1 MMATNTIPTSAE
13 NGAQQLPQSTV
24 SNEHQALGPDMEA
37 LSNVQVRLPPFWP
50 KNPTVWFTQV
60 EALFDLRRITAQRT
74 KYLHVVSTL
83 PSEVADEFDDVLN
96 LPHATRPYDHFKT
109 IVLTRKTVSERSR
122 LQQLLNAEE
131 LGDRRPSQLL
141 HRMRQLL
148 GDSMQESEIPLLR
161 DMPLEKLAELA
172 DRIAEY
178 SRTGPTVAAAA
189 AMTPDTE
196 ARHSRL
202 EEKIEQLSATI
213 PAMRTSAPGR
223 SHGNSRS
230 RSRSRSRGN
239 RDVYCWY
246 HCVCSLSILCSAAV
260 DIVGPVLPSGG
271 TYSSETFTLQV
282 SFRVVK
288 LNGAD

>member
-24 SNEHQALGPDMEA
+24 SNEHQALGTDMEA

-50 KNPTVWFTQV
+50 KNPAVWFTQV

-148 GDSMQESEIPLLR
+148 GDSMQESESPLLR
-161 DMPLEKLAELA
+161 ELFLQRLPQNLLPVLAAAGDMPLEKLAELA

-213 PAMRTSAPGR
+213 AAMRTSAPGR

-246 HCVCSLSILCSAAV
+246 HVRFGASARKCREPCRWQENTSA
-260 DIVGPVLPSGG
+260 S
-271 TYSSETFTLQV
+271 
-282 SFRVVK
+282 R
-288 LNGAD
+288 